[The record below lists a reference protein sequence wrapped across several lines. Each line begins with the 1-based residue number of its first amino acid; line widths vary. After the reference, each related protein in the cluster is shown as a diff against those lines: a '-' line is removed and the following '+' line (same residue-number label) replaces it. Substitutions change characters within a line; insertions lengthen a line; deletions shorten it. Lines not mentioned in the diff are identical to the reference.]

1 MANSRPIYEID
12 GDDVSFQGYG
22 KVSGTQVANMGKN
35 TYVGDISKSN
45 YNDKG
50 GKTTDTKTGGTTT
63 AKPVQQDN
71 SYANYLAMLEA
82 QLAAQRAAA
91 QEAYNRNMSRIA
103 SAYDSARG
111 SIRGNYDSTV
121 GRLNA
126 ARDKSMGEVNS
137 DAEKSLREAYINNM
151 LSKKNL
157 DQRLAAMGYN
167 GGATETS
174 MAQLA
179 NNYGSSR
186 TDINEV
192 LNRNIANLEQT
203 YGDNLA
209 SALQSYNSAMSN
221 LDMQKMQ
228 LEMQAENALNNA
240 SASSMSGIGSLLSMD
255 STYLNALAG
264 ALTNQ
269 GNYTYDNTQATND
282 FIAGQS
288 TQAQPNDVANYYARY
303 LASQGLTGQDLQAQ
317 VFNLYD
323 QGKISQADM
332 MQILTGNR

>member
-1 MANSRPIYEID
+1 MAKSNAIYDID
-12 GDDVSFQGYG
+12 GDEVSFQGFG
-22 KVSGTQVANMGKN
+22 KVTGNDTWTNKGN
-35 TYVGDISKSN
+35 TYTSGAN
-45 YNDKG
+45 A
-50 GKTTDTKTGGTTT
+50 GKTTDTDTKPPSGGNTPTQPTGY
-63 AKPVQQDN
+63 D
-71 SYANYLAMLEA
+71 ANAAYLSMLEA

-203 YGDNLA
+203 YGDNLT

-255 STYLNALAG
+255 SSYLNALAG

-332 MQILTGNR
+332 IQILTGNR

>member
-1 MANSRPIYEID
+1 MAYTKDGAEGAKYIPPVVAPTIGATAGVAGID
-12 GDDVSFQGYG
+12 KKALQNAVNQQNGGGS
-22 KVSGTQVANMGKN
+22 
-35 TYVGDISKSN
+35 SKAP
-45 YNDKG
+45 
-50 GKTTDTKTGGTTT
+50 TAPTGGSGY
-63 AKPVQQDN
+63 D
-71 SYANYLAMLEA
+71 ANAAYLSMLEA

-91 QEAYNRNMSRIA
+91 QDAYNRNMSRIA

-221 LDMQKMQ
+221 LDMQRMQ

-255 STYLNALAG
+255 QSYLGALAN

-269 GNYTYDNTQATND
+269 GNYTYDNTKATND
-282 FIAGQS
+282 FIAGQAQ
-288 TQAQPNDVANYYARY
+288 QAQSAQAGADNYYSRW
-303 LASQGLTGQDLQAQ
+303 LASQNLSGQDLKAQAFQ
-317 VFNLYD
+317 LYD
-323 QGKISQADM
+323 DGKISQNELFN
-332 MQILTGNR
+332 IIYGR